1 MDMDKSIFTMYD
13 FIIQYVKSLTA
24 YRNLL
29 IFFLKYSPFFINK
42 TIYPILSANDGKKS
56 PAPQA

>member
-42 TIYPILSANDGKKS
+42 TI
-56 PAPQA
+56 